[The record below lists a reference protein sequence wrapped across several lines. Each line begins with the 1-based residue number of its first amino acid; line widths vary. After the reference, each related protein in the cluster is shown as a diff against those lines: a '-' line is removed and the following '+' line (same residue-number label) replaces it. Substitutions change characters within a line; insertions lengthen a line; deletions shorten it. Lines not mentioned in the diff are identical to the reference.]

1 MVPHEQSEPRRVE
14 RMIAR
19 LRTDDC
25 LGNPPVVFE
34 LGDRYLLVDGANRIA
49 ALRALGY
56 QHSIVQVASPAVVRL
71 TTWHHVLAATTPERV
86 LAALDAVPELQV
98 HDIDLRAVCT
108 VQLTDGRRLAVH
120 PKPGADRFAVLA
132 PLVTGY
138 LRHAVVR
145 RVTEPDLAAH
155 PDAAALVAFVEL
167 TVDDVLA
174 AVRDGTLLP
183 AGVTRFV
190 IPGRVLALNAPLA
203 PLRSQQPTEALEWWL
218 AELLS
223 ARRAEGRIRHYPEAV
238 FILDD

>member
-1 MVPHEQSEPRRVE
+1 MPHEQAEPRRVE
-14 RMIAR
+14 RMVAR
-19 LRTDDC
+19 LKADDC

-34 LGDRYLLVDGANRIA
+34 LGDRYVLIDGANRIS
-49 ALRALGY
+49 ALRALGC
-56 QHSIVQVASPAVVRL
+56 QHAVVQVASPAVVRL
-71 TTWHHVLAATTPERV
+71 TTWHHVLTATTAERV
-86 LAALDAVPELQV
+86 LAALEAVPQLQL

-108 VQLTDGRRLAVH
+108 VQLADGRRLAVH
-120 PKPGADRFAVLA
+120 PRPGADRFAVLA
-132 PLVTGY
+132 PLVAGY
-138 LRHAVVR
+138 LRQAVVR

-203 PLRSQQPTEALEWWL
+203 PLRSQQPAEALEWWL

-223 ARRAEGRIRHYPEAV
+223 DRRTEGRIRHYPEAV
-238 FILDD
+238 FVLDD